1 MLGSLLE
8 RSLRSDGILT
18 VESTV
23 LDGGLDG
30 RLLPFHGLFIEVAS
44 EGFDGGVAEEVGGGD
59 VDLGALLQHAL
70 DAEEHEGVAAVLE
83 EVRVGVD
90 SVEIEELLPDTGDH
104 AFGLAE
110 GWGGDC
116 GGG

>member
-1 MLGSLLE
+1 MLGALLE
-8 RSLRSDGILT
+8 CGLRSDGVLT
-18 VESTV
+18 GERTV

-30 RLLPFHGLFIEVAS
+30 DLRVEYGSLIEVAGK
-44 EGFDGGVAEEVGGGD
+44 GFDGGVAEEVGGGD

-70 DAEEHEGVAAVLE
+70 DAQEHEGVAAVLE
-83 EVRVGVD
+83 EVGVGVD
-90 SVEIEELLPDTGDH
+90 AVEVEELLPDAGDH

-110 GWGGDC
+110 RWGGDC